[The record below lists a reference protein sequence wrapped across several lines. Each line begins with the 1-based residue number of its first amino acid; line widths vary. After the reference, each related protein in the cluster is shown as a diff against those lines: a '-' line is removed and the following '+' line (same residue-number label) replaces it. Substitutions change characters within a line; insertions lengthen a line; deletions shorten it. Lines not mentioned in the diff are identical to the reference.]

1 MSRQLEMC
9 RRNNRRKRAFYYC
22 YSKPIFS
29 IRLICFVRD
38 NIQPMFL
45 PTTQQEMKTL
55 GWDSLDIIIV
65 SGDSYIDS
73 PFMGTAV
80 IGKVLANAGYR
91 VGIISQPQTDSLVDI
106 GRLGEPELFWGV
118 TAGSIDSMVSNYTA
132 LKKKRRTD
140 DYTPGEINNR
150 RPDRA
155 TIVYTGLIRRFSK
168 QVSPKEK
175 SKPIV
180 LGGIEASLRR
190 VPHYDYW
197 TNKIRRSI
205 IFDAKADYILYGM
218 AEKSTLEFAAALRD
232 GNDPHEIR
240 GLSYIAKEKREDY
253 LEMPAYEVVAKDK
266 LAFIEMFHTFY
277 KNNDP
282 IPAKGLTQKH
292 GDRYLIQNPPA
303 LYQTGEELD
312 AIYALDC
319 ERAQHPYYAKDGKV
333 RALDTIGFSIP
344 SHRGCY
350 GECNFCAIAV
360 HEGRT
365 IRSRSQDSIVSEAKV
380 ITRHPKFK
388 GYISDLGGPTANMYG
403 YECGKKLKAGNCP
416 AKRCVSPGICPV
428 IKIDHRPHAEVLKK
442 VQNLDGVK
450 KVFVASGLR
459 YDMILS
465 DTEYGDDYLKQVV
478 THHTSGQMKIAPEH
492 TEDHVLH
499 TMGKPGTES
508 LVKFRNRFQQLN
520 KKAGKKQ
527 FLTYYM
533 IAAHPGC
540 DDNDMRKMKGFVS
553 SELRISPE
561 QVQIF
566 TPTPSTYS
574 SVMYW
579 TEMDPWT
586 LEPMF
591 IEKDPNRKRKQKDII
606 TQKPKKRKKRYA

>member
-1 MSRQLEMC
+1 
-9 RRNNRRKRAFYYC
+9 
-22 YSKPIFS
+22 
-29 IRLICFVRD
+29 
-38 NIQPMFL
+38 MFL
-45 PTTQQEMKTL
+45 PTTRKEMQTL

-91 VGIISQPQTDSLVDI
+91 VGIISQPQPDSLMDI
-106 GRLGEPELFWGV
+106 SRLGEPKLFWGV

-140 DYTPGEINNR
+140 DYTPGGENNR

-168 QVSPKEK
+168 QASPKQATA
-175 SKPIV
+175 PIL

-205 IFDAKADYILYGM
+205 LFDSKADYLLYGM

-232 GNDPHEIR
+232 GNDPREIR
-240 GLSYIAKEKREDY
+240 GLSYIAKEKRDDY

-266 LAFIEMFHTFY
+266 LAFIEMFHIFY

-303 LYQTGEELD
+303 LYQTQEELD
-312 AIYALDC
+312 AIYALDY

-380 ITRHPKFK
+380 ITQHPKFK

-416 AKRCVSPGICPV
+416 TKRCVSPGICPV

-442 VQNLDGVK
+442 VQDLDGVK

-465 DTEYGDDYLKQVV
+465 DTEYGDDYLQQVV

-492 TEDHVLH
+492 TEDNVLAH
-499 TMGKPGTES
+499 MGKPGTES
-508 LVKFRNRFQQLN
+508 LVKFKQRFEELNR
-520 KKAGKKQ
+520 KAGKKQ

-540 DDNDMRKMKGFVS
+540 DDRDMRKMKGFVS

-574 SVMYW
+574 SVMYY
-579 TEMDPWT
+579 TEMDPFT

-591 IEKDPNRKRKQKDII
+591 VEKDPNRKSKQKDII
-606 TQKPKKRKKRYA
+606 TQKPQRHRR